1 MKHLKSFNEGKKED
15 REATINGLKA
25 DKDKLFDEMDLH
37 KTVITK
43 HQREYD
49 EAIKKIHRIEDKIE
63 DLKKAYKKDKKND
76 KKIRSIH
83 KRVV

>member
-49 EAIKKIHRIEDKIE
+49 EAPVKYNKEKFKYRKVLESF
-63 DLKKAYKKDKKND
+63 N
-76 KKIRSIH
+76 
-83 KRVV
+83 V